1 MVTAA
6 HSTELQLEDGT
17 LHLAVDL
24 LDRFLSAV
32 PAVACSAGQA
42 LGATCLWLA
51 SKYEEVVP
59 CTMDDLRW
67 LTGGAF
73 SAQQLRDTE
82 QAVLLLLLWRLAL
95 PTAWSFHSQMLA
107 DTGADNCELACESG
121 WDGELPQPDAGRHGR
136 RQPAAAGLPISLPA
150 GALPV
155 LR

>member
-73 SAQQLRDTE
+73 STQQLRGTE
-82 QAVLLLLLWRLAL
+82 QAVLLLLRWRLAL

-107 DTGADNCELACESG
+107 DTGAG
-121 WDGELPQPDAGRHGR
+121 GR
-136 RQPAAAGLPISLPA
+136 RELGCE
-150 GALPV
+150 V
-155 LR
+155 CTCM